1 MCQYIRW
8 LTDEYTELT
17 EERKVFCTGA
27 LNLPVYPTVTPF
39 ELCRVHRNAPSPPQP
54 SVPLLPSSPP
64 PPSDVLILLV
74 RRLGFGVTRSGTC
87 RCDAGGLRLLSGA
100 MLEVCG

>member
-1 MCQYIRW
+1 
-8 LTDEYTELT
+8 
-17 EERKVFCTGA
+17 
-27 LNLPVYPTVTPF
+27 
-39 ELCRVHRNAPSPPQP
+39 
-54 SVPLLPSSPP
+54 VPLLPSSPP

-74 RRLGFGVTRSGTC
+74 RRLGFGVMRLGTC